1 MFKTNPDGMR
11 MEPTPERVLSVCR
24 LIAQKSMTHE
34 ELRRAMTLGQNGDK
48 EVDQINKSIAVAL
61 EELNIVKTKD
71 NQLELAVD
79 SQIIASPV
87 NFRRYIGNTVLLK
100 KDTTFH
106 HCTKWI
112 ISKNEDIFPL
122 KTWETMA
129 KICGSEVPELSSM
142 SENAAL
148 GWRFWASFLGFGY
161 LSGTMIIPNMKIRIE
176 DVLATTFADKF
187 NYDEAIRATD
197 FITWI
202 STKMPEVD
210 MSGKLPLA
218 FSAGLRTLHELG
230 LIKLETWRDS
240 NRVFLYSVDGDP
252 INDFSHITVRKEVAK

>member
-100 KDTTFH
+100 KVTTFH
-106 HCTKWI
+106 LFTKWI

-122 KTWETMA
+122 KTWRQWQ
-129 KICGSEVPELSSM
+129 KSVVLRFLSYQ
-142 SENAAL
+142 A
-148 GWRFWASFLGFGY
+148 
-161 LSGTMIIPNMKIRIE
+161 
-176 DVLATTFADKF
+176 
-187 NYDEAIRATD
+187 
-197 FITWI
+197 
-202 STKMPEVD
+202 
-210 MSGKLPLA
+210 
-218 FSAGLRTLHELG
+218 
-230 LIKLETWRDS
+230 
-240 NRVFLYSVDGDP
+240 
-252 INDFSHITVRKEVAK
+252 